1 MQNKAKDWVRDNI
14 TIPCIEQLVEDMEKI
29 GKPKEEIDV
38 MVQQLIDNSEEAE
51 QSVIAYMLKK
61 YLKSGEDPIWNK

>member
-29 GKPKEEIDV
+29 GKPKEEIDA
-38 MVQQLIDNSEEAE
+38 MVQQFIDNSEKAE
-51 QSVIAYMLKK
+51 QSIVATMVTK
-61 YLKSGEDPIWNK
+61 YLKSGENPIWNK